1 MKTKPMRISRRL
13 FGLIAISLFIA
24 PVPAA
29 FAGDDAS
36 AVLARLDA
44 AAARFKST
52 TADFE
57 FDSIQTDPIP
67 DKDVQKGTV
76 YYDRKGNAFQMGIH
90 IDQINGRP
98 VPKIIVVSGGVFKMY
113 DKLQNQVTTSSKVSK
128 WESYLIL
135 GFGASGKD
143 LAQKWNIKSLGPE
156 TMDGVKTEK
165 LELIA
170 KDPEVLKLFPKVT
183 IWVDPDRGV
192 SLKQIFDEGQGQS
205 RVCEYK
211 NVRVNE
217 ALPAD
222 AFTFKTDPNPQ
233 YVTR

>member
-1 MKTKPMRISRRL
+1 MRISSKF
-13 FGLIAISLFIA
+13 FGLIATGLLLI
-24 PVPAA
+24 PVPAV
-29 FAGDDAS
+29 FAADDAS
-36 AVLARLDA
+36 AVLAKLDA

-76 YYDRKGNAFQMGIH
+76 YYDRKSNAFQMGIH
-90 IDQINGRP
+90 INEINGRP
-98 VPKIIVVSGGVFKMY
+98 VPKIIVVSGGLFKMY
-113 DKLQNQVTTSSKVSK
+113 DKLQNQVTTSNKASK
-128 WESYLIL
+128 WEGYLIM

-143 LAQKWNIKSLGPE
+143 LEQKWTIKDLGPE

-183 IWVDPDRGV
+183 IWIDPDRGV

-205 RVCEYK
+205 RICEYK
-211 NVRVNE
+211 NIRVNE
-217 ALPAD
+217 ALPSD
-222 AFTFKTDPNPQ
+222 AFTFKTDPNTQ

>member
-1 MKTKPMRISRRL
+1 MRISRRL
-13 FGLIAISLFIA
+13 FGLIAISLFLA

-36 AVLARLDA
+36 AVLAKLDV
-44 AAARFKST
+44 AAARFKSA

-76 YYDRKGNAFQMGIH
+76 YYDRKDKAFQMGIH

-98 VPKIIVVSGGVFKMY
+98 VPKVIVVSGGVFKMY
-113 DKLQNQVTTSSKVSK
+113 DKLQNQVTTSNKASK
-128 WESYLIL
+128 WEGYLVL

-143 LAQKWNIKSLGPE
+143 LAQKWNIKALGPE
-156 TMDGVKTEK
+156 TLDGVKTEK

-170 KDPEVLKLFPKVT
+170 KDPDVLKLFPKVT
-183 IWVDPDRGV
+183 IWIDPERGV
-192 SLKQIFDEGQGQS
+192 SLKQVFDQGQGQS
-205 RVCEYK
+205 RICEYK
-211 NVRVNE
+211 NIRVNE
-217 ALPAD
+217 SQPSD
-222 AFTFKTDPNPQ
+222 AFTFKTDPNVQ

>member
-1 MKTKPMRISRRL
+1 MRISPKL
-13 FGLIAISLFIA
+13 FGLIAIGLFLIPA
-24 PVPAA
+24 PTA

-36 AVLARLDA
+36 AVLAKLDA

-76 YYDRKGNAFQMGIH
+76 YYERKGNAFQMGIH
-90 IDQINGRP
+90 IEQINSRP
-98 VPKIIVVSGGVFKMY
+98 VPKTIVVSGGLFKMY
-113 DKLQNQVTTSSKVSK
+113 DKLQNQVTTSNKVSK
-128 WESYLIL
+128 WEGYLIL

-143 LAQKWNIKSLGPE
+143 LAQKWSIKDLGPE
-156 TMDGVKTEK
+156 SMDGVKAEK

-183 IWVDPDRGV
+183 IWIDPERGV

-205 RVCEYK
+205 RICEYK
-211 NVRVNE
+211 NIRVNE
-217 ALPAD
+217 SLPSD

-233 YVTR
+233 FVTR

>member
-1 MKTKPMRISRRL
+1 MKTIPMRISRRL

-98 VPKIIVVSGGVFKMY
+98 VPKVIVVSGGVFKMY

-143 LAQKWNIKSLGPE
+143 LAQKWNI
-156 TMDGVKTEK
+156 
-165 LELIA
+165 
-170 KDPEVLKLFPKVT
+170 
-183 IWVDPDRGV
+183 
-192 SLKQIFDEGQGQS
+192 
-205 RVCEYK
+205 
-211 NVRVNE
+211 
-217 ALPAD
+217 
-222 AFTFKTDPNPQ
+222 
-233 YVTR
+233 

>member
-1 MKTKPMRISRRL
+1 MQISPKL
-13 FGLIAISLFIA
+13 FGLIAIGLFLI
-24 PVPAA
+24 PPPTA

-36 AVLARLDA
+36 AVLAKLDA

-76 YYDRKGNAFQMGIH
+76 YYERKGNAFQMGIH
-90 IDQINGRP
+90 IEQINSRP
-98 VPKIIVVSGGVFKMY
+98 VPKVIVVSGGLFKMY
-113 DKLQNQVTTSSKVSK
+113 DKLQNQVTTSNKASK
-128 WESYLIL
+128 WEGYLIL

-143 LAQKWNIKSLGPE
+143 LEQKWTIKDLGPE

-183 IWVDPDRGV
+183 IWIDPDRGV

-205 RVCEYK
+205 RICEYK
-211 NVRVNE
+211 NIRVNE
-217 ALPAD
+217 SLPSD

-233 YVTR
+233 FVTR

>member
-1 MKTKPMRISRRL
+1 MRISQKF
-13 FGLIAISLFIA
+13 FGLITMALFLVSA
-24 PVPAA
+24 PAVLAA
-29 FAGDDAS
+29 DDAS
-36 AVLARLDA
+36 ATLAKLDA

-90 IDQINGRP
+90 INEINGRP
-98 VPKIIVVSGGVFKMY
+98 VPKVIVVSGGLFKMY
-113 DKLQNQVTTSSKVSK
+113 DKLQNQVTTSNKVSK
-128 WESYLIL
+128 WEGYLVL

-143 LAQKWNIKSLGPE
+143 LAQKWNIKDLGPE
-156 TMDGVKTEK
+156 TIDGVKTEK

-170 KDPEVLKLFPKVT
+170 KDPDVLKLFPKVT

-205 RVCEYK
+205 RTCEYK
-211 NVRVNE
+211 NIRVNE
-217 ALPAD
+217 TLPPD
-222 AFTFKTDPNPQ
+222 AFTFKTDSNTQ
-233 YVTR
+233 FVTR

>member
-1 MKTKPMRISRRL
+1 MAMGL
-13 FGLIAISLFIA
+13 FLIPA
-24 PVPAA
+24 PTA
-29 FAGDDAS
+29 FAGDDAT
-36 AVLARLDA
+36 AVLAKLDA
-44 AAARFKST
+44 AAARFKSS

-90 IDQINGRP
+90 INEINGRA
-98 VPKIIVVSGGVFKMY
+98 VPKIIVVSGGLFKMY
-113 DKLQNQVTTSSKVSK
+113 DKLQNQVTTSNKVSK
-128 WESYLIL
+128 WEGYLIL

-143 LAQKWNIKSLGPE
+143 LAQKWNVTDLGPE

-183 IWVDPDRGV
+183 IWIDPERGV
-192 SLKQIFDEGQGQS
+192 SLKQVFDEGQGQS
-205 RVCEYK
+205 RICEYK
-211 NVRVNE
+211 NIRVNE
-217 ALPAD
+217 ALPSD
-222 AFTFKTDPNPQ
+222 AFTFKTDPNTQ
-233 YVTR
+233 FVTR